1 MPPRSAPTAR
11 QQRLGAELRKLRERA
26 GMSAPQ
32 AAAQLGTNRTGIS
45 NIEAGRFGVSA
56 ERVRSLARIYSC
68 ADQRYVDALA
78 AMAEER
84 VKGWW
89 EEYRG
94 TVDVGALDLAELEYH
109 ARGLRTVQ
117 IMHMP
122 GLVQTEDYARAVL
135 GTAIPEPSPVELRR
149 RLSYRM
155 KRRDVM
161 DRADPPVCTFLI
173 HEAAMRMEFGG
184 PRVSRRQLEYV
195 LESSERENITVRA
208 IPFSVG
214 GFPNAGTSTKYAVG
228 PVPQLD
234 TVHLDVAHGSALLD
248 AETHL
253 VNYRAI
259 LDRTEEM
266 SLTSEATR
274 ELMHKIAREL

>member
-84 VKGWW
+84 GKGWW
-89 EEYRG
+89 EDYRG
-94 TVDVGALDLAELEYH
+94 KMSVWSLDLAELEHH
-109 ARGLRTVQ
+109 ATGLRSVQ
-117 IMHMP
+117 IMHVP
-122 GLVQTEDYARAVL
+122 GLLQTEDYAKAVFS
-135 GTAIPEPSPVELRR
+135 TAVPSPDPVELRR

-155 KRRDVM
+155 RRRDVL
-161 DRADPPVCTFLI
+161 DRDNPPACTFLI
-173 HEAAMRMEFGG
+173 HECAMRMEFGG
-184 PRVSRRQLEYV
+184 SKVARGQLEYL
-195 LESSERENITVRA
+195 LEVSERENVTIRA

-214 GFPNAGTSTKYAVG
+214 GFPNAGMSTKYAFG

-234 TVHLDVAHGSALLD
+234 TVHLDVAGGNALLD

-253 VNYRAI
+253 ANYRAI
-259 LDRTEEM
+259 LERTEEI
-266 SLTSEATR
+266 SLAPEGTR
-274 ELMHKIAREL
+274 DLVRSIARQL